1 MMKKIT
7 IVISCLLLITVSNAQ
22 ITVLNSDMPVAGDSV
37 LLSIT
42 NSIGTIDETLTG
54 PNYTWD
60 YSVLSYNSQQE
71 QKFDAP
77 LTFPSIYAL
86 LFNFF
91 NTSFGMENRNLTSLP
106 IPGVTFSAAYDFYKE
121 SSSSL
126 KQVGS
131 GYTINGTPLP
141 FLYTSAD
148 VRYTFPMNY
157 GNTDSCD
164 YKYGLPIPTIGYY
177 GQTGHRVNVIDG
189 WGTLITPSDTFQ
201 TLRVKSIIT
210 SSDTIYL
217 SSLSFGSNVPQPKR
231 VEYKWLAK
239 GKQIPVLE
247 IDGTINGTRTTI
259 TNVAYQDVYHS
270 GAGINELA
278 GNQLNLTTSPN
289 PCTDNALIQYKLKT
303 VSLVK
308 ITVTD
313 IIGKTL
319 TTLDEGMQT
328 AGTHLKAINTKD
340 LNLSKGI
347 YFITLQSGNDR
358 EVKKLI
364 VQ

>member
-1 MMKKIT
+1 MKKIT
-7 IVISCLLLITVSNAQ
+7 FIISCLLLVTVSKAQ
-22 ITVLNSDMPVAGDSV
+22 ITITNSDMPVAGDSV
-37 LLSIT
+37 MLSIT
-42 NSIGTIDETLTG
+42 NTIGTIDETLTG
-54 PNYTWD
+54 PNYNWD
-60 YSVLSYNSQQE
+60 YSTLTYNSQQE
-71 QKFDAP
+71 QKFDSP
-77 LTFPSIYAL
+77 FTFPSIYAL
-86 LFNFF
+86 LFSVL

-141 FLYTSAD
+141 FLYTADD

-189 WGTLITPSDTFQ
+189 WGTLITPLDTFQ

-231 VEYKWLAK
+231 VEYKWLAA

-247 IDGTINGTRTTI
+247 IDGTINGTNITL

-270 GAGINELA
+270 GAGVNELA
-278 GNQLNLTTSPN
+278 ENQLDFSLFPN
-289 PCTDNALIQYKLKT
+289 PSSDNVALQF
-303 VSLVK
+303 SLIAASSVK
-308 ITVTD
+308 ITIADV
-313 IIGKTL
+313 IGKTL
-319 TTLDEGMQT
+319 ASVEEGVQT
-328 AGTHLKAINTKD
+328 AGTHLKVINTKD
-340 LNLSKGI
+340 LNLSKGV
-347 YFITLQSGNDR
+347 YFIILQSGNDR
-358 EVKKLI
+358 EVKKLV